1 MELAGR
7 NALVT
12 GGAVRVGRAIS
23 LALAAVGANV
33 FVHFN
38 RSSAPAEEVRDQV
51 EALGGRAAIG
61 AGDLSDPAAAA
72 SLVGAAS
79 DALGPISVLI
89 NSASGFPEDTL
100 GDVTPQGW
108 RASQDLSLGSPLF
121 LTQAFAAALPEDEV
135 GAIVNITDVRTE
147 RPYRKHISYVLAK
160 GGIDTL
166 TRAAALAL
174 APRIRVNAVAL
185 GVILPPPGEGEDY
198 VQALAEDL
206 PLRRVGGVDV
216 VADAVLF
223 LARNDFVTGEIVRV
237 DGGGHLV

>member
-23 LALAAVGANV
+23 LALAAAGANV

-72 SLVGAAS
+72 SLVGAAG
-79 DALGPISVLI
+79 DALGPISVLV

>member
-23 LALAAVGANV
+23 LALAAAGANV

-121 LTQAFAAALPEDEV
+121 LSQAFAAALPEDEV